1 MHLLPLPHAT
11 PLPSSPLPSPA
22 LPCMC
27 LCVCVVVWLL
37 VSTVSRSY
45 IVSFLL
51 HCVARPSGTAM
62 PSALLP
68 KPPLHVPPQP
78 SDLSIHKGTEKSPF
92 QHSLLHRNAMVTN
105 WLRGS
110 QTQPCACQY
119 PIVQHSRC
127 CAEYI
132 HVAAG
137 HQAVLHCPCA
147 IHPKSCPLRM

>member
-1 MHLLPLPHAT
+1 MNRRESELLGWRGGLLHLLPLPHAT

-27 LCVCVVVWLL
+27 LCVYVVVWLL
-37 VSTVSRSY
+37 VSTVSSSY

-51 HCVARPSGTAM
+51 HRVARPSGTAM

-68 KPPLHVPPQP
+68 KPACMYHHKPQT
-78 SDLSIHKGTEKSPF
+78 SVFTRGRRRAHS
-92 QHSLLHRNAMVTN
+92 QHSLLQRNAMVTN

-127 CAEYI
+127 
-132 HVAAG
+132 
-137 HQAVLHCPCA
+137 
-147 IHPKSCPLRM
+147 